1 MSITL
6 NNRIFVFISILIVSI
21 EISIF
26 ATCNNKI
33 FPRKNVFIHIYL
45 ENKKS
50 NLNNILITF
59 CFNTQAFRFE
69 KFFNFYLQKLIMF
82 EYDK

>member
-6 NNRIFVFISILIVSI
+6 NYRISVFISILIVSI

-26 ATCNNKI
+26 ATCYNKV
-33 FPRKNVFIHIYL
+33 FSRKNVYIRIYL
-45 ENKKS
+45 GKKKN

-59 CFNTQAFRFE
+59 SLNT
-69 KFFNFYLQKLIMF
+69 
-82 EYDK
+82 